1 MKKYK
6 KIIKHIIIGILAVV
20 FIIAGLYP
28 SSVMSII
35 NRIIPVLML
44 VLFTLNIAMGVTKNE
59 KYLYLVIVWVI
70 LLLGLPFVLTPF
82 VREVDI
88 KECGVHIAEINKAI
102 NMYGFKKIN
111 SENDILQAIQ
121 SMADKTPQRPD
132 YRTLANNLNHYE
144 ITFVDN
150 KAIII
155 VDRSF
160 NNHCGEKIGA
170 IISPDCLTK
179 YFKEE
184 SKEKLIF
191 AEILYF
197 YKFMFRNMV
206 TSIQYICK

>member
-1 MKKYK
+1 MKNTK
-6 KIIKHIIIGILAVV
+6 KMIKQIIVGILAILA
-20 FIIAGLYP
+20 IIACRYL
-28 SSVMSII
+28 SII
-35 NRIIPVLML
+35 SLLILQIMPIIFLGLIFLTVAAIISKNKKYIYQ
-44 VLFTLNIAMGVTKNE
+44 NIAA
-59 KYLYLVIVWVI
+59 WVI
-70 LLLGLPFVLTPF
+70 LLLWLPIMLTPLA
-82 VREVDI
+82 RAVDL
-88 KECGVHIAEINKAI
+88 KGCGVRIAEINKAI
-102 NMYGFKKIN
+102 NMYGSKKIN

-121 SMADKTPQRPD
+121 FMADKTPQRPD

-191 AEILYF
+191 AEILY
-197 YKFMFRNMV
+197 
-206 TSIQYICK
+206 